1 MPFLLNAAKKSYFGT
16 TRMLLGFSIIA
27 LIIGVLIIDEDIRNC
42 GYNIFLIFRMLDK
55 KVHIIRTHNFDKKN
69 VSFEENAPLL

>member
-27 LIIGVLIIDEDIRNC
+27 LIIGILIIDEDIRNC
-42 GYNIFLIFRMLDK
+42 GYYNINLRMLDK
-55 KVHIIRTHNFDKKN
+55 KVHIIRTHNFDNKN
-69 VSFEENAPLL
+69 VSFDENAPLL